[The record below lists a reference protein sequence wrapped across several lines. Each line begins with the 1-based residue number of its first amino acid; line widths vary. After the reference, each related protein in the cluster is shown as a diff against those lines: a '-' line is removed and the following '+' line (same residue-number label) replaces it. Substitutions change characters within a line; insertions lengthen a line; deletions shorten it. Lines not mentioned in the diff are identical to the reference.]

1 MAKNNP
7 CSRRQLLCSSVDAAP
22 LFERLQNLNLSD
34 FHWLNGHRGGGEYHH
49 VCQLACFQGALASFL
64 KFCQAASAV
73 IARIASNGVMRS
85 SGPSSLALVVTRLTA
100 LQATL
105 RISMPAI
112 GAS

>member
-1 MAKNNP
+1 MAKNKP
-7 CSRRQLLCSSVDAAP
+7 CSRRQLLCPSVDVAS
-22 LFERLQNLNLSD
+22 LFDRLQNLKLSD
-34 FHWLNGHRGGGEYHH
+34 FYWLNGHRVGGECRY

-73 IARIASNGVMRS
+73 IARIASNGVKRS

-105 RISMPAI
+105 RISMPVI